1 MLLMDKKQ
9 KIIGAALA
17 AGAVA
22 IGIVGYGESK
32 KIEAAKKSDNFLQA
46 SKCIETLSECKSI
59 IKLNW
64 LSEDLGLKVASR
76 ISEQQS
82 IEAIENPARKCIERE
97 GADFYCKDLDKSGL
111 KKVNPSLYK
120 ELNNVLWAE
129 KQRKKKAEEQRV
141 IAAKKAEE
149 RRRIAAERATWGP
162 WRYDTYT
169 DDASGKSASRAILR
183 SENTV
188 TLSWPYDDP
197 QNGTIVIRQHPRWG
211 FDAFFRIESGQIL
224 SQGGWDSNQ
233 ITVRFDG
240 GGVETWYYNKAQ
252 DGSSDV
258 IFLRNA
264 EAFEKRLKRSKLI
277 YITPTLY
284 GSGQRTFRFKVKG
297 YDSTKV

>member
-1 MLLMDKKQ
+1 MLHMDKKQ

-17 AGAVA
+17 AGAIA

-46 SKCIETLSECKSI
+46 SKCIETLSECSSVI
-59 IKLNW
+59 NLDW
-64 LSEDLGLKVASR
+64 LSDELGLKVASR
-76 ISEQQS
+76 VAEQQA
-82 IEAIENPARKCIERE
+82 IDAIEDPAEKCIKRG
-97 GADFYCKDLDKSGL
+97 GADFYCKDVDKAGL
-111 KKVNPSLYK
+111 KKINPALYG
-120 ELNNVLWAE
+120 ELNNALFAE
-129 KQRKKKAEEQRV
+129 KQRKKKAEEQ
-141 IAAKKAEE
+141 K
-149 RRRIAAERATWGP
+149 RIAAERATWGP

-169 DDASGKSASRAILR
+169 DDASGKSGSRAILR

-197 QNGTIVIRQHPRWG
+197 QKGTIVIRQHPRWG
-211 FDAFFRIESGQIL
+211 FDAIFKIESGQIV
-224 SQGGWDSNQ
+224 SQGSWDSNQ
-233 ITVRFDG
+233 ITIRFDG

-258 IFLRNA
+258 VFLRNA
-264 EAFEKRLKRSKLI
+264 EAFEKRLKRSKII

-297 YDSTKV
+297 YDSSKV